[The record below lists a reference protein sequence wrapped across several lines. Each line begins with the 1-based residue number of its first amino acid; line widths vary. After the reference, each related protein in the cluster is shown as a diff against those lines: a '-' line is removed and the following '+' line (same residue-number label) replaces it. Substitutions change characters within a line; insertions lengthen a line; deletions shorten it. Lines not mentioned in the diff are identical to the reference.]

1 MREDTPSRIVHVLA
15 ELDAYAPCGGV
26 YHDLGGRQAPQAG
39 RGFCR
44 LCSGC
49 VRHPRAG
56 GFCRQAATAGAY
68 QAMLRGEPYFFRCW
82 LGLNGLVLPVAPRG
96 KDLVGAIEIGGLLRK
111 GELQQ
116 RQHEIMATLD
126 AVDPDHR
133 LPRSMSAFQGVEEL
147 DMSDV
152 LQLAEFFRE
161 AMFSSG
167 LLDADR
173 FAANRSVWEQ
183 QQRLAATVSAQD
195 ADAVAHVR
203 EEAIQE
209 ATGAF
214 LKALRA
220 GGKADT
226 QAAVDALLG
235 RLLIASGHDPARL
248 RARLMPPLGI
258 LAAEALLQGENW
270 PRGSTRFSRWLEE
283 AGALGDADQLCLWF
297 ARLAERQRQRQHEAE
312 PTGGPPIA
320 DRVQEYL
327 HRHLR
332 DPIRLGEVAKAVGA
346 SPSSVMHKL
355 RAETGRPFSR
365 LLNETRVKEAKRLL
379 AFTALPINEI
389 SQRCGF
395 RDQSYFTKVFTR
407 QVNLGPREFRR
418 MLTAEPDPT
427 PSPPPG

>member
-1 MREDTPSRIVHVLA
+1 MREDIPSRIVHVLA

-26 YHDLGGRQAPQAG
+26 HHDLAGRQAPQSG

-44 LCSGC
+44 LCAGC
-49 VRHPRAG
+49 IRHSRAG
-56 GFCRQAATAGAY
+56 GFCRQGATAGAY
-68 QAMLRGEPYFFRCW
+68 QAMLRGEPHVFRCW

-96 KDLVGAIEIGGLLRK
+96 KELMGAIEIGGLLRR
-111 GELQQ
+111 GELQ
-116 RQHEIMATLD
+116 RHQHEIMATLD

-147 DMSDV
+147 DANDIG
-152 LQLAEFFRE
+152 QLAEFFRE

-173 FAANRSVWEQ
+173 FTANHSVWEQ
-183 QQRLAATVSAQD
+183 QQRLAAAVSRQD
-195 ADAVAHVR
+195 AASGPGH
-203 EEAIQE
+203 EERIEA

-214 LKALRA
+214 LKALRQ
-220 GGKADT
+220 GGREDC
-226 QAAVDALLG
+226 QAAVDTLLG
-235 RLLIASGHDPARL
+235 RLLIASGHDPGQL
-248 RARLMPPLGI
+248 RARLMPALGM
-258 LAAEALLQGENW
+258 LAAESLLQGEAWN
-270 PRGSTRFSRWLEE
+270 RGSTRFGRWLEE
-283 AGALGDADQLCLWF
+283 AGALGQAEDLCLWF
-297 ARLAERQRQRQHEAE
+297 ARLAERQRQRQHDAG
-312 PTGGPPIA
+312 PVAGGPPIA
-320 DRVQEYL
+320 ERVQEHI

-332 DPIRLGEVAKAVGA
+332 EPIRLCDVAKAVGA

-365 LLNETRVKEAKRLL
+365 LLNEARVKEAKRLL
-379 AFTALPINEI
+379 AFTTLPINEI

-418 MLTAEPDPT
+418 MLTADPQSA
-427 PSPPPG
+427 P